1 MMNMVRSADNTTDQ
15 RLSALEHA
23 CRGVVGDRLRS
34 VSVDG
39 PEYSGTL
46 YRRSDLAP
54 GTDGPVHEAMAEG
67 ASCDV
72 FADGGRTSPPSAG
85 ADGGRTSPP
94 SAGADG
100 GRTSPPSAWVDGG
113 RTVCEFDRGYVTRM
127 QIGDTSV
134 VATTDGLKMDRESE
148 LSAAVRG
155 VFE

>member
-1 MMNMVRSADNTTDQ
+1 MVRSADNTTDQ

-54 GTDGPVHEAMAEG
+54 GTDEPVHELMAEG
-67 ASCDV
+67 ASCAV
-72 FADGGRTSPPSAG
+72 FADGGRSPGPVDDGSA
-85 ADGGRTSPP
+85 AATD
-94 SAGADG
+94 D
-100 GRTSPPSAWVDGG
+100 
-113 RTVCEFDRGYVTRM
+113 RTVCAFDRGYAARVEV
-127 QIGDTSV
+127 GDTSV

>member
-1 MMNMVRSADNTTDQ
+1 MVRSANNATDQ
-15 RLSALEHA
+15 RLSALEYA

-67 ASCDV
+67 ASCESPV
-72 FADGGRTSPPSAG
+72 FADGGRSPATDS
-85 ADGGRTSPP
+85 DHS
-94 SAGADG
+94 
-100 GRTSPPSAWVDGG
+100 
-113 RTVCEFDRGYVTRM
+113 RTVCEFDSGYVARVR
-127 QIGDTSV
+127 IGDTSV
-134 VATTDGLKMDRESE
+134 VATTDGLRMDRESE
-148 LSAAVRG
+148 LSAAVKG

>member
-1 MMNMVRSADNTTDQ
+1 MERATDNATDQ

-39 PEYSGTL
+39 PEFSGTL

-54 GTDGPVHEAMAEG
+54 GADRPVHEAMAEG
-67 ASCDV
+67 ASCAVLAGGGPSDGGDAGSSSPTPKPDGGRV
-72 FADGGRTSPPSAG
+72 VCEFADGYAAR
-85 ADGGRTSPP
+85 
-94 SAGADG
+94 
-100 GRTSPPSAWVDGG
+100 V
-113 RTVCEFDRGYVTRM
+113 

-134 VATTDGLKMDRESE
+134 VATTDGLKMDRETE

-155 VFE
+155 VFGE

>member
-1 MMNMVRSADNTTDQ
+1 MVRSADNATDQ

-54 GTDGPVHEAMAEG
+54 GTDGPVHEAMVEG
-67 ASCDV
+67 ASCAV
-72 FADGGRTSPPSAG
+72 FADGGRRVPPT
-85 ADGGRTSPP
+85 DEVNR
-94 SAGADG
+94 D
-100 GRTSPPSAWVDGG
+100 
-113 RTVCEFDRGYVTRM
+113 RTVCEFDRGYVTRIR
-127 QIGDTSV
+127 IGDTSV

-155 VFE
+155 ILTE

>member
-1 MMNMVRSADNTTDQ
+1 MVRSADNATDQ

-46 YRRSDLAP
+46 YRRSDLEP
-54 GTDGPVHEAMAEG
+54 GTDEPVHQAMAEG

-72 FADGGRTSPPSAG
+72 FADGGRRVPPTDEADGGRPESGDSPPSAP
-85 ADGGRTSPP
+85 AEGRQ
-94 SAGADG
+94 
-100 GRTSPPSAWVDGG
+100 
-113 RTVCEFDRGYVTRM
+113 TVCEFDRGYVTRM
-127 QIGDTSV
+127 RIGETSV
-134 VATTDGLKMDRESE
+134 VATTDGLKMDRGSE

>member
-1 MMNMVRSADNTTDQ
+1 MERTADNAIDQ

-39 PEYSGTL
+39 PEFSGTL

-54 GTDGPVHEAMAEG
+54 GADESIHKAMAAG
-67 ASCDV
+67 ASCQSPV
-72 FADGGRTSPPSAG
+72 FADGGRPSPSSAESDSGRSSSTSAES
-85 ADGGRTSPP
+85 
-94 SAGADG
+94 
-100 GRTSPPSAWVDGG
+100 DGG
-113 RTVCEFDRGYVTRM
+113 RTVCEFDHGYVARI

-134 VATTDGLKMDRESE
+134 VATTDGLKMDRETE

-155 VFE
+155 VVGE

>member
-1 MMNMVRSADNTTDQ
+1 MVRSADNATDQ

-54 GTDGPVHEAMAEG
+54 GADGPVHEVMAEG
-67 ASCDV
+67 ASCAV
-72 FADGGRTSPPSAG
+72 FA
-85 ADGGRTSPP
+85 
-94 SAGADG
+94 
-100 GRTSPPSAWVDGG
+100 DGG
-113 RTVCEFDRGYVTRM
+113 RTVCEFDRGYVTRIR
-127 QIGDTSV
+127 IGDTSV

>member
-1 MMNMVRSADNTTDQ
+1 MVRSADNATDQ

-67 ASCDV
+67 ASCEV
-72 FADGGRTSPPSAG
+72 LTDGGRSSPPSADP
-85 ADGGRTSPP
+85 DGGQ
-94 SAGADG
+94 
-100 GRTSPPSAWVDGG
+100 
-113 RTVCEFDRGYVTRM
+113 TVCEFDRGYVARM
-127 QIGDTSV
+127 QIGETSV

>member
-1 MMNMVRSADNTTDQ
+1 MVRSTDNTTDQ

-39 PEYSGTL
+39 PEFSGTL

-54 GTDGPVHEAMAEG
+54 GADGSVHEAMAAG
-67 ASCDV
+67 ASCEV
-72 FADGGRTSPPSAG
+72 FADGGHSSPPSADSPRSSPPSAA
-85 ADGGRTSPP
+85 ADGGR
-94 SAGADG
+94 A
-100 GRTSPPSAWVDGG
+100 
-113 RTVCEFDRGYVTRM
+113 VCEFADGYVARF

-134 VATTDGLKMDRESE
+134 VATTGGLKMDRESE

-155 VFE
+155 VLGE